1 LSQVPIIIPLVVAG
15 ISIGGMWQKKNLAGV
30 WKRALLAAAVS
41 GILNSGYALIL
52 GYLKI
57 PGTNASSNTNSLSLV
72 TSGLSGFLIVIT
84 IFLSAVGTVKYKRGK
99 ELEPE
104 E

>member
-1 LSQVPIIIPLVVAG
+1 MSQVPLIVPLIVVG
-15 ISIGGMWQKKNLAGV
+15 ISIGGMWYKRDLVGV
-30 WKRALLAAAVS
+30 WKRVLLTATAS
-41 GILNSGYALIL
+41 GILNMGHALLL

-57 PGTNASSNTNSLSLV
+57 PGTNTSSNTNGVFLA
-72 TSGLSGFLIVIT
+72 TSALSGFLIVVT
-84 IFLSAVGTVKYKRGK
+84 VFLSAIGMVKYKRGK